1 MKLLNTT
8 QFINERVKVKPITN
22 AELDAARKR
31 IVEEKNENIYVA
43 AIGSQE
49 IRDYIHDK
57 NKKIE
62 EFYFTEYN
70 VVMLVPESQKDW
82 FIENIEHCYIY
93 RLHGSWRWWLG
104 EFSEN
109 TSKEEAKVKLKAN
122 PYALKEILTKI
133 AGTGTIV

>member
-1 MKLLNTT
+1 MKLSNTT
-8 QFINERVKVKPITN
+8 QFISERVKIKPITN

-31 IVEEKNENIYVA
+31 IEKENENIYVA

-62 EFYFTEYN
+62 KFYFTKYN

-82 FIENIEHCYIY
+82 FIENIEHCHIY
-93 RLHGSWRWWLG
+93 RLHGIWRWWLG

-122 PYALKEILTKI
+122 PDKFKEILTQI
-133 AGTGTIV
+133 AGNGTIV